1 MFDKIDNF
9 FLIFDYILFSRCKW
23 VKVDGYE
30 YKLRT
35 GVILDVE
42 DDFPIVGI
50 IQGIHVGCNNK
61 VILTVQQFSTIYIPH
76 YRVYVVQLV
85 QKLCVTVTCL
95 FQSQFIFVLLTYMN
109 SQILL

>member
-42 DDFPIVGI
+42 DDLPIVGI
-50 IQGIHVGCNNK
+50 IQGIHAGCNNK
-61 VILTVQQFSTIYIPH
+61 VINSFLQF
-76 YRVYVVQLV
+76 VYLIIE
-85 QKLCVTVTCL
+85 CM
-95 FQSQFIFVLLTYMN
+95 Y
-109 SQILL
+109 